1 MKLDYALPGTLT
13 EVLLRFRES
22 DKTAAIC
29 GNERMTYRQLV
40 DDAVRFALVLREE
53 GVGHGD
59 IVAVNLGR
67 NLNHIRAIAGIA
79 FAGAGRMALNGA
91 WPEKQRSLVLSAYAP
106 ALYLDDAKV
115 SEIMR
120 RARYLETA
128 DYEGLAPVSED
139 DICQIIFSSGSTGT
153 PKGAV
158 NTHGMVMT
166 DTLDCVRT
174 IGAEDS
180 VNPFRVM
187 LLDGNPSFILT
198 SAVLMHTLCW
208 EKTLV
213 FAREADLQ
221 SPSELAACIKSAG
234 VNTVMLTPSRFVQN
248 MQDASYADAM
258 RQVEYILF
266 AGEPFGGRAA
276 RLAEA
281 MPGCSVFIIYGSSE
295 VLMTAL
301 CEYQPGEEVLF
312 RAPVGGAGIYLLDEA
327 GNETGPGR
335 VGELCVGGVMGG
347 HGGYF
352 RRPELTAEKYLPHP
366 VYGRLFHTGD
376 LAERAPEGRIRILGR
391 RDRMIKVHG
400 LRIEPAA
407 VEKAIESF
415 PGIGRAAVT
424 AEKRGEDT
432 EYLLAFYTLGKPGKS
447 ALDEAALR
455 RFLADRLPYYMVPA
469 LFKELERMPMN
480 ANGKLDYRSLP
491 PVIAEDTAYESP
503 KNERERLLC
512 ECFST
517 ALNCKEPIGTGD
529 SFFALGGDS
538 IRGMLLISLL
548 REKNLELRLPWLFTA
563 PTVRQLAPLLR
574 ESVPDTGER
583 QEAGPL
589 IELTG
594 EEKAILVDKFGT
606 ECVQAVYPLL
616 YDAKTRFLQGSG
628 HILPYFRF
636 IRGDCR
642 PEEIKNSLQELHRLP
657 YHDAE
662 IVADA
667 ADALRKTGLAFFY
680 TDLRALQD
688 RGRIQESGL
697 STSQENY
704 LKTLRRLDTEKGFD
718 REGEVMLRA
727 GLVRMKE
734 DLFVLYVLWSH
745 ILLDG
750 TGISAVARD
759 ITGGGELTDDSAA
772 YGSFMR
778 SLIQKDKAGAS
789 LYYDRLLKGF
799 SGFTGFDIREPEETA
814 GLTFSFVSVG
824 AAMRDK
830 IDDFCQK
837 RRITYAGF
845 FCHTLGETICQW
857 MGRDAACLFTWSNL
871 REAASRESAALT
883 GSFINRIPCVYK
895 RGQSSE
901 ELQEQLLR
909 SAEHAFL
916 ERDELPG
923 QELFAGKAVVSLNL
937 SNYYGEEARDPDNL
951 NTRGSFILEALHSLD
966 AGSFR
971 NSFEILLEY
980 VEGAIVLCLICDDRI
995 MDQHSARKILAI
1007 WLGKMK
1013 EQL

>member
-1 MKLDYALPGTLT
+1 M
-13 EVLLRFRES
+13 
-22 DKTAAIC
+22 
-29 GNERMTYRQLV
+29 
-40 DDAVRFALVLREE
+40 
-53 GVGHGD
+53 
-59 IVAVNLGR
+59 
-67 NLNHIRAIAGIA
+67 
-79 FAGAGRMALNGA
+79 
-91 WPEKQRSLVLSAYAP
+91 
-106 ALYLDDAKV
+106 
-115 SEIMR
+115 
-120 RARYLETA
+120 
-128 DYEGLAPVSED
+128 
-139 DICQIIFSSGSTGT
+139 
-153 PKGAV
+153 
-158 NTHGMVMT
+158 
-166 DTLDCVRT
+166 
-174 IGAEDS
+174 
-180 VNPFRVM
+180 
-187 LLDGNPSFILT
+187 
-198 SAVLMHTLCW
+198 
-208 EKTLV
+208 
-213 FAREADLQ
+213 
-221 SPSELAACIKSAG
+221 
-234 VNTVMLTPSRFVQN
+234 
-248 MQDASYADAM
+248 
-258 RQVEYILF
+258 
-266 AGEPFGGRAA
+266 
-276 RLAEA
+276 
-281 MPGCSVFIIYGSSE
+281 
-295 VLMTAL
+295 
-301 CEYQPGEEVLF
+301 
-312 RAPVGGAGIYLLDEA
+312 
-327 GNETGPGR
+327 
-335 VGELCVGGVMGG
+335 
-347 HGGYF
+347 
-352 RRPELTAEKYLPHP
+352 
-366 VYGRLFHTGD
+366 
-376 LAERAPEGRIRILGR
+376 
-391 RDRMIKVHG
+391 
-400 LRIEPAA
+400 
-407 VEKAIESF
+407 
-415 PGIGRAAVT
+415 
-424 AEKRGEDT
+424 
-432 EYLLAFYTLGKPGKS
+432 
-447 ALDEAALR
+447 
-455 RFLADRLPYYMVPA
+455 
-469 LFKELERMPMN
+469 
-480 ANGKLDYRSLP
+480 
-491 PVIAEDTAYESP
+491 
-503 KNERERLLC
+503 
-512 ECFST
+512 
-517 ALNCKEPIGTGD
+517 
-529 SFFALGGDS
+529 
-538 IRGMLLISLL
+538 
-548 REKNLELRLPWLFTA
+548 
-563 PTVRQLAPLLR
+563 
-574 ESVPDTGER
+574 
-583 QEAGPL
+583 
-589 IELTG
+589 
-594 EEKAILVDKFGT
+594 
-606 ECVQAVYPLL
+606 
-616 YDAKTRFLQGSG
+616 
-628 HILPYFRF
+628 
-636 IRGDCR
+636 
-642 PEEIKNSLQELHRLP
+642 
-657 YHDAE
+657 
-662 IVADA
+662 
-667 ADALRKTGLAFFY
+667 
-680 TDLRALQD
+680 RALQD